1 MMSVQ
6 IAKHYINACE
16 YERMIE
22 GGVFDEGARLEL
34 IEGEIIEMSP
44 IGKRHA
50 ACVGRLNEIFSRL
63 ASDNAIVWVQNP
75 IQLDD
80 YSEPQPDIALLLR
93 RADFYAD
100 ALPTP
105 ADVLLVVEVADTS
118 VEYDRKLKLPIYA
131 RSGIPEVWIV
141 NLPDEL
147 IETYARP
154 SGDGYEVASQRVRGE
169 EVASSTLPTLI
180 VKVDDVI

>member
-1 MMSVQ
+1 MSVQ
-6 IAKHYINACE
+6 IKTYHFTTSE
-16 YERMIE
+16 FERMVE
-22 GGVFDEGARLEL
+22 TGVFQEDTRVEL
-34 IEGEIIEMSP
+34 IEGEIVEISP

-50 ACVGRLNEIFSRL
+50 ACVGRLNEIFSRFAL
-63 ASDNAIVWVQNP
+63 DKAIVWVQNP

-80 YSEPQPDIALLLR
+80 YSEPQPDIALLR
-93 RADFYAD
+93 RRDDFYEE

-118 VEYDRKLKLPIYA
+118 VEYDRQLKLPIYA
-131 RSGIPEVWIV
+131 RARIAEVWIV
-141 NLPDEL
+141 NLPEEK

-154 SGDGYEVASQRVRGE
+154 SGDGYEAASQHGRGE
-169 EVASSTLPTLI
+169 EVSSSTLATLT